1 MSKILSQKNN
11 STPNSSSSFSCN
23 QTRYRSIARA
33 DLQLPKSPNKKA
45 EVIQRLATK
54 YKLRI
59 NLRRRRKELSEDEK
73 IWLIEL
79 LNQSDLR
86 YTSIGRKDHVCVGK
100 FNG

>member
-59 NLRRRRKELSEDEK
+59 NLKENWEDVVK
-73 IWLIEL
+73 
-79 LNQSDLR
+79 S
-86 YTSIGRKDHVCVGK
+86 
-100 FNG
+100 